1 MVFGLKPKKS
11 VKNNLQE
18 ISLNPLTINGF
29 FSILNLEQKE
39 R

>member
-18 ISLNPLTINGF
+18 ISLNPLTNDVF
-29 FSILNLEQKE
+29 FSILNLEQQK

>member
-11 VKNNLQE
+11 VKNNLPK
-18 ISLNPLTINGF
+18 ISLNPLTNDGF
-29 FSILNLEQKE
+29 FSILNLEQQK